1 MTSPD
6 TAPEPAA
13 SDSRRLSPAQ
23 RALTMIVFA
32 AVVASALAGLFIL
45 GGIADLP
52 SAPPQLA
59 SSGGT
64 SASPVDQLAAAM
76 EKLEKSDQQ
85 QAASAAQPQATP
97 GGQPQGASG
106 KPLGTVEEMT
116 ARLAERLQRNP
127 NDPEGWRMLG
137 WSYFNT
143 GRFAQ
148 AAEAYAKA
156 IALKPD
162 NADFRSGRGEA
173 LVKAANDHVTPEAK
187 ALFEEAQRLD
197 AKDARSRFYLGLAKA
212 EAGDKNSALEDWIA
226 ILNEAAPDDASAPA
240 LRQRIVELSQE
251 IGVDVSAR
259 LPRAPAAAGGGVL
272 GTLQQQST
280 QPTSPHSVVPSAA
293 GPSADDVRNAE
304 AMAPADR
311 MAMIRG
317 MVDRLASRLDQSPQD
332 VDGWIKLIRSR
343 KMLGEDEAARQTLQR
358 ALAVF
363 EKAPQQQGEIS
374 AAARELGLNP

>member
-1 MTSPD
+1 MTSQD
-6 TAPEPAA
+6 HVPEPAP
-13 SDSRRLSPAQ
+13 RTLSSGQ
-23 RALTMIVFA
+23 RAFTMLVFA
-32 AVVASALAGLFIL
+32 AVAASGLVGLFIL

-52 SAPPQLA
+52 PQSSAQTEAAGRPD
-59 SSGGT
+59 
-64 SASPVDQLAAAM
+64 ASPVDRLAAAM
-76 EKLEKSDQQ
+76 EKLGK
-85 QAASAAQPQATP
+85 
-97 GGQPQGASG
+97 GGQPQAASSNQPQAASG
-106 KPLGTVEEMT
+106 GPPQAASGTPLGTVDEMT
-116 ARLAERLQRNP
+116 ARLAERLKRNP

-143 GRFAQ
+143 GRFAPS
-148 AAEAYAKA
+148 AEAYAKA
-156 IALKPD
+156 MALKPD
-162 NADFRSGRGEA
+162 NADFRSARGEA
-173 LVKAANDHVTPEAK
+173 LVKAADDHVTPEAK
-187 ALFEEAQRLD
+187 ALFADALRLD
-197 AKDARSRFYLGLAKA
+197 AKDARARFYLGRAKA

-226 ILNEAAPDDASAPA
+226 ILNEAAPDDASAPE
-240 LRQRIVELSQE
+240 LRQRIVELSKE

-272 GTLQQQST
+272 ETLRQQSA
-280 QPTSPHSVVPSAA
+280 QPATARDA

-304 AMAPADR
+304 AMAPTDR

-363 EKAPQQQGEIS
+363 EHEPQQQGQIS
-374 AAARELGLNP
+374 AAARELGLAP